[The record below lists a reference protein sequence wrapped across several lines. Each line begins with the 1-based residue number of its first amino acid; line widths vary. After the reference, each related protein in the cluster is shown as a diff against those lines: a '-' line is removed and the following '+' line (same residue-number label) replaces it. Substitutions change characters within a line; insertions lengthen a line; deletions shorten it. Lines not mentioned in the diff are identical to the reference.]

1 MFSSFDKF
9 SDSKRDNTGTIC
21 DITKPNSTTAP
32 VCDKRCIKPQR
43 PTKGED
49 KSDAASVFRK

>member
-9 SDSKRDNTGTIC
+9 SDSKRDNTDIIC
-21 DITKPNSTTAP
+21 DIKKPKPATAP
-32 VCDKRCIKPQR
+32 VCGKKCIRPQR

-49 KSDAASVFRK
+49 KPDGASIFRK

>member
-1 MFSSFDKF
+1 MFSS
-9 SDSKRDNTGTIC
+9 SESRPDNTATIC
-21 DITKPNSTTAP
+21 DITKSKSKSATAS

-49 KSDAASVFRK
+49 KPDGASVFRK

>member
-1 MFSSFDKF
+1 MFSSSDKF
-9 SDSKRDNTGTIC
+9 AESRPDNTATIC
-21 DITKPNSTTAP
+21 DIAKSKSATAP

-49 KSDAASVFRK
+49 KPDSVSIFRK